1 MTGWALTETSFEK
14 LLDCLGPDREQAG
27 AAYEALR
34 RKLARFF
41 EWRGAAQ
48 PEERVDETFNRVA
61 RKLEEGVQILNPGGY
76 CNEVARLV
84 LMESFKSP
92 ERKLTPLEDID
103 PQKAPASEAFVP
115 DNEPEDD
122 RRLNCL
128 EKCLNTLPAESREL
142 IMEFYRDDRR
152 AKIDRRAALAERLG
166 INRITLGKRAQR
178 VRDKLELCVK
188 SCVRKNSVM
197 FSAPRSQVDV
207 ESRSTIPPP

>member
-41 EWRGAAQ
+41 EWRGAPY

-61 RKLEEGVQILNPGGY
+61 RKLEEGVQIFNPGGY

-84 LMESFKSP
+84 LLESFKRP
-92 ERKLTPLEDID
+92 ERKLTSLEEMDS
-103 PQKAPASEAFVP
+103 QKIAELEAPTPNGDS
-115 DNEPEDD
+115 DDD
-122 RRLNCL
+122 RRLGCL
-128 EKCLNTLPAESREL
+128 EKCLGGLPAESREL
-142 IMEFYRDDRR
+142 IVEFYRDDRR

-178 VRDKLELCVK
+178 IRDKLEQCVK
-188 SCVRKNSVM
+188 SCIRKK
-197 FSAPRSQVDV
+197 
-207 ESRSTIPPP
+207 